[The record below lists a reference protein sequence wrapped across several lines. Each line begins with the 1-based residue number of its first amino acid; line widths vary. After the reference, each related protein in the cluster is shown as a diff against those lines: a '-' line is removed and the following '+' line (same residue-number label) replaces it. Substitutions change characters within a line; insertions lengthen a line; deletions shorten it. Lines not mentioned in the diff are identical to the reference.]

1 MSSPS
6 LGAPTYRPLIIA
18 PMVRRQPE
26 LVAGVTATV
35 LFGLLLLA
43 LAVLYG
49 SSAWA
54 YDFAAYHAAVG
65 RLVATGSP
73 YQAATLAGPFNA
85 GPAGLYLYSP
95 LPVVLLL
102 PLAGFAL
109 NDAAL
114 VFLAVKLAA
123 LLATCALMPVSWMIR
138 LAVLAVACISAPVL
152 QDLNLG
158 NASLVVTFLAVVS
171 WRYLDRP
178 AGSAGVTAALAIR
191 PTMALFLAW
200 WVLRGRLRP
209 LLWAAAVAVVLFLV
223 TLPFVGLRSWSD
235 YLTVLGNLAG
245 FAGIY
250 RNFALD
256 AVLSRLGLPEPVPS
270 IALFAGYATAAGA
283 VVLSLHR
290 DRELSFV
297 VTLGATL
304 LISPLLWDHYLT
316 NLLVPAAFLAS
327 RGWWPAVL
335 LPLLCWLP
343 QDLLP
348 VVALVATLLPFAA
361 PGRGEPAG
369 SMADR
374 IVTWRPTPRSMAR
387 A

>member
-1 MSSPS
+1 
-6 LGAPTYRPLIIA
+6 
-18 PMVRRQPE
+18 MVRRHRE
-26 LVAGVTATV
+26 LVVGGTAAV

-43 LAVLYG
+43 LAALYG

-54 YDFAAYHAAVG
+54 YDFAAYHAAVE

-85 GPAGLYLYSP
+85 GPSGLYLYSP
-95 LPVVLLL
+95 LPVVVLL
-102 PLAGFAL
+102 PLAGLAL

-114 VFLAVKLAA
+114 VFLALKLAA
-123 LLATCALMPVSWMIR
+123 LVAMCALMPVSRMVR
-138 LAVLAVACISAPVL
+138 LAVLGVACLSAPVL
-152 QDLNLG
+152 QDFNLG
-158 NASLVVTFLAVVS
+158 NASLAVTFLAVLG

-178 AGSAGVTAALAIR
+178 EGSAAVTAALAIR
-191 PTMALFLAW
+191 PTMGLFLGW
-200 WVLRGRLRP
+200 WLLRGRLRP
-209 LLWAAAVAVVLFLV
+209 LLWAAAVAAALFLV
-223 TLPFVGLRSWSD
+223 TLPFVGLRSWSE
-235 YLTVLGNLAG
+235 YVTLLGNLSG
-245 FAGIY
+245 FEGAY

-256 AVLSRLGLPEPVPS
+256 AVLSRLGIAEPLPSV
-270 IALFAGYATAAGA
+270 ALFAGYAISAGA
-283 VVLSLHR
+283 VVLSLRR

-327 RGWWPAVL
+327 RGRWPAVL

-348 VVALVATLLPFAA
+348 VIALVGMLLPFAA
-361 PGRGEPAG
+361 PDQGEPAG
-369 SMADR
+369 PLAGR
-374 IVTWRPTPRSMAR
+374 IVKWQSTPRSTAR

>member
-1 MSSPS
+1 
-6 LGAPTYRPLIIA
+6 
-18 PMVRRQPE
+18 MVRRHRE
-26 LVAGVTATV
+26 LVVGGTAAV
-35 LFGLLLLA
+35 LFGLLVLA
-43 LAVLYG
+43 LVALYG

-54 YDFAAYHAAVG
+54 YDFAAYHAAVE

-73 YQAATLAGPFNA
+73 YQASTLAGPFNA

-95 LPVVLLL
+95 LPAVVLL
-102 PLAGFAL
+102 PLAGLAL
-109 NDAAL
+109 NDAAV
-114 VFLAVKLAA
+114 VFLALKLAA
-123 LLATCALMPVSWMIR
+123 LVASCALMPVSRVVR

-158 NASLVVTFLAVVS
+158 NASLIVTLLAVVS

-178 AGSAGVTAALAIR
+178 AGSAAVTAALAVR
-191 PTMALFLAW
+191 PTMGLFLGW
-200 WVLRGRLRP
+200 WLLRGRLRP
-209 LLWAAAVAVVLFLV
+209 LFWAAAVAAALFLAS
-223 TLPFVGLRSWSD
+223 LPFVGLRSWTD
-235 YLTVLGNLAG
+235 YVTLLGNLSG
-245 FAGIY
+245 FEGVY

-256 AVLSRLGLPEPVPS
+256 AVLSRLGIAAPVAMA
-270 IALFAGYATAAGA
+270 ALFATYAIAAGA
-283 VVLSLHR
+283 VVLSLRR

-316 NLLVPAAFLAS
+316 NLLVPAAFLAG
-327 RGWWPAVL
+327 RGRWPAVL

-348 VVALVATLLPFAA
+348 AVALAGMLLPFVA
-361 PGRGEPAG
+361 PDRGEPAG
-369 SMADR
+369 SLADR
-374 IVTWRPTPRSMAR
+374 FLMRRSTPRSTAP